1 MQSNEFLSPSY
12 YYKFIIIKG
21 RVKRTVVRVAYQTSG
36 AGTSKVGAG
45 SGSGSGS
52 GSGAG
57 LC

>member
-52 GSGAG
+52 GAG